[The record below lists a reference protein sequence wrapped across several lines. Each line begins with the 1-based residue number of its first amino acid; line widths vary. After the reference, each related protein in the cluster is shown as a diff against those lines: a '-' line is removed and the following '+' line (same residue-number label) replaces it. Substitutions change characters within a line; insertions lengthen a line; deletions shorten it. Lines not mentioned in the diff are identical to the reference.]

1 MYSFKMCKQIPCII
15 WTFSPKKKK
24 HLNHVIVIV
33 FNCTCVYTWVY
44 ILVVGFFLFSFFFFF
59 YNTQAQIETRTLGLI
74 FVIWWTGLGL
84 SQMCW
89 ADYEPSCAQKKNM
102 GPTMHT
108 HPYIQNIYVLYS
120 KEQQRNSKKVNKTLG
135 ILRK

>member
-1 MYSFKMCKQIPCII
+1 MHNLNI
-15 WTFSPKKKK
+15 FSKKKKK
-24 HLNHVIVIV
+24 HLNNVIVIV

-59 YNTQAQIETRTLGLI
+59 SNTQAQIETRTLGLI

-89 ADYEPSCAQKKNM
+89 ADYEPSCAQKKKHGSYNAY
-102 GPTMHT
+102 TSIHT
-108 HPYIQNIYVLYS
+108 KYIRIVQ
-120 KEQQRNSKKVNKTLG
+120 
-135 ILRK
+135 

>member
-1 MYSFKMCKQIPCII
+1 MGLHTSC
-15 WTFSPKKKK
+15 
-24 HLNHVIVIV
+24 
-33 FNCTCVYTWVY
+33 
-44 ILVVGFFLFSFFFFF
+44 GFFSFFFFF

-74 FVIWWTGLGL
+74 FFILWTGLGL
-84 SQMCW
+84 SQLCW
-89 ADYEPSCAQKKNM
+89 ADYEPSCAQKNM

>member
-1 MYSFKMCKQIPCII
+1 MVYRK
-15 WTFSPKKKK
+15 
-24 HLNHVIVIV
+24 
-33 FNCTCVYTWVY
+33 CV
-44 ILVVGFFLFSFFFFF
+44 
-59 YNTQAQIETRTLGLI
+59 GLI
-74 FVIWWTGLGL
+74 TNQVVHK
-84 SQMCW
+84 
-89 ADYEPSCAQKKNM
+89 KKNM